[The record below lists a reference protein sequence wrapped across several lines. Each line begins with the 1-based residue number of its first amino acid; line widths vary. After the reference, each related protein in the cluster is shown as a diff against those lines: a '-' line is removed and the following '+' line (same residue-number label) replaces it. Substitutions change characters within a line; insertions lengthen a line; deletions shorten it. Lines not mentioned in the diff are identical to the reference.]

1 MRAAAMSEP
10 HPLNQAVIAQALHD
24 LRNGQ
29 LRRAKSMGFDDAAL
43 DALKHPAMASLLANA
58 TVSWCSVSVNPEVL
72 RRLLSQVED
81 LAREIEEI
89 DRLLQLGAS
98 TELISKFYGLT
109 HQEIAL
115 RRDVIGLP
123 KRKGRHPVLTEDQDS
138 DLWYRWSKTIKERG
152 TALTDDM
159 AMLAITADLAE
170 PTGLPISVIWSA
182 IQGWIDAGLV

>member
-1 MRAAAMSEP
+1 MRAPTMPVP

-72 RRLLSQVED
+72 RRLLSQVD
-81 LAREIEEI
+81 NLSREIEEI
-89 DRLLQLGAS
+89 DRFLRLGAS
-98 TELISKFYGLT
+98 TELISRFYGLN

-123 KRKGRHPVLTEDQDS
+123 KRKGRHPVLTEEQDS
-138 DLWYRWSKTIKERG
+138 DLWLRWSGTVKERG
-152 TALTDDM
+152 TVLTDDM
-159 AMLAITADLAE
+159 TMLTITADLAE
-170 PTGLPISVIWSA
+170 STGLPISVIWSA
-182 IQGWIDAGLV
+182 IRGWIDEGLI

>member
-1 MRAAAMSEP
+1 MPDP

-89 DRLLQLGAS
+89 DRLLRLGAS

-123 KRKGRHPVLTEDQDS
+123 KRKGRHPVLTEAQDS

>member
-1 MRAAAMSEP
+1 MRAPTMPEP

-43 DALKHPAMASLLANA
+43 DALKHPTMASLLANA
-58 TVSWCSVSVNPEVL
+58 TVSWCSVSVNSEVL
-72 RRLLSQVED
+72 RRLLSQVD
-81 LAREIEEI
+81 NLSREIEEI
-89 DRLLQLGAS
+89 DRFLRLGAS
-98 TELISKFYGLT
+98 TELISRFYGLN

-123 KRKGRHPVLTEDQDS
+123 KRKGRHPVLTEEQDS
-138 DLWYRWSKTIKERG
+138 DLWHRWSETVKERG

-170 PTGLPISVIWSA
+170 STGLPISVIWSA
-182 IQGWIDAGLV
+182 IRGWIDEGLI

>member
-1 MRAAAMSEP
+1 MPEP

-58 TVSWCSVSVNPEVL
+58 TVSWCSVSVNSEVL
-72 RRLLSQVED
+72 RRLLSQVD
-81 LAREIEEI
+81 NLSREIEEI
-89 DRLLQLGAS
+89 DRFLRLGAS
-98 TELISKFYGLT
+98 TELISRFYGLN

-123 KRKGRHPVLTEDQDS
+123 KRKGRHPVLTEEQDS
-138 DLWYRWSKTIKERG
+138 DLWYRWSETVKERG

-170 PTGLPISVIWSA
+170 STGLPISVIWSA
-182 IQGWIDAGLV
+182 IRGWIDEGLI

>member
-1 MRAAAMSEP
+1 MPEP

-43 DALKHPAMASLLANA
+43 DALKHPAMASLLTNA
-58 TVSWCSVSVNPEVL
+58 TVSWCSVSVNSEVL
-72 RRLLSQVED
+72 RRLLSQVD
-81 LAREIEEI
+81 NLSREIEEI
-89 DRLLQLGAS
+89 DRFLRLGAS
-98 TELISKFYGLT
+98 TELISRFYGLN

-123 KRKGRHPVLTEDQDS
+123 KRKGRHPVLTEEQDS
-138 DLWYRWSKTIKERG
+138 DLWHRWSETVKERG

-170 PTGLPISVIWSA
+170 STGLPISVIWSA
-182 IQGWIDAGLV
+182 IRGWIDEGLI

>member
-1 MRAAAMSEP
+1 MPDP

-43 DALKHPAMASLLANA
+43 EALKHPAMASLLANA
-58 TVSWCSVSVNPEVL
+58 TVKWCSVSVNKEVL
-72 RRLLSQVED
+72 HHLLSQVND
-81 LAREIEEI
+81 VTREIEEI
-89 DRLLQLGAS
+89 DRLLRLGAS

-123 KRKGRHPVLTEDQDS
+123 KRKGRHPVLTEEQDA
-138 DLWYRWSKTIKERG
+138 DLWHRWSATVKERG
-152 TALTDDM
+152 TELNDDM

-170 PTGLPISVIWSA
+170 CTGLPISVIWSA
-182 IQGWIDAGLV
+182 IRGWIDEGLV